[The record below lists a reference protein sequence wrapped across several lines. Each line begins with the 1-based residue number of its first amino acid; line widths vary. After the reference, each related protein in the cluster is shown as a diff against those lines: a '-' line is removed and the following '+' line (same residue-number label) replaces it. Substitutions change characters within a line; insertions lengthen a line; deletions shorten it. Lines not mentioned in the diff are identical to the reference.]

1 MQTLHQKQ
9 ELPISKERAWAFF
22 SDPRNLQRITPPYMG
37 FDILTDPLPDKVYP
51 GMVIIY
57 RVRPLWGIPMKWVT
71 EITQVMEPDFFID
84 NQKSGPYAYWHHQHF
99 INETDTGTEIMD
111 IINFKVPFGIVG
123 RILEKAIVKRKV
135 QEIFEYR
142 KKKLEELFPA

>member
-1 MQTLHQKQ
+1 
-9 ELPISKERAWAFF
+9 
-22 SDPRNLQRITPPYMG
+22 MG